1 MIPAIYGNSYQIL
14 QTPDYVAI
22 RYEMIHET
30 RIVPLDGRAH
40 TSPKI
45 RTYMGDARG
54 HWEGDTLVV
63 ETMNFRDEASYRNS
77 NGSTLR
83 LTERF
88 TRVGP
93 STVKWAVT
101 VEDPKTWVRPWTF
114 AMPLTIDD
122 TQPVLEYACHEGNLG
137 LRNILSA
144 ARSEEEA
151 AKANK

>member
-30 RIVPLDGRAH
+30 RIIPLDGRAH
-40 TSPKI
+40 ASPKI

-63 ETMNFRDEASYRNS
+63 ETTNFRDESSYRNS

-83 LTERF
+83 LVEKF
-88 TRVGP
+88 QRVGP
-93 STVKWAVT
+93 ATVRWSVT
-101 VEDPKTWVRPWTF
+101 VDDPKTWVRPWTF

-122 TQPVLEYACHEGNLG
+122 SQPVLEYACHEGNLG

-144 ARSEEEA
+144 ARAEEEA
-151 AKANK
+151 ARANK